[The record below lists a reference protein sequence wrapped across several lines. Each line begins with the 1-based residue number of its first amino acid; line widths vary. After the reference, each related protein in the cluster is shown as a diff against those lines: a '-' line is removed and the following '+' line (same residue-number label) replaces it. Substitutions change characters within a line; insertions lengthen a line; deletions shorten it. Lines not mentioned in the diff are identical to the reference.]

1 MAEVWMVA
9 SGQDHEGLNKVKL
22 MFDNELAARRM
33 GDKIDETR
41 RACEWAYEQAKEG
54 LIPWDEVPD
63 QTVVLPD
70 GTKFFI
76 GQWTHIES
84 FPLRSVSDCRT
95 PIRFSELIINREV
108 KHGNERC

>member
-76 GQWTHIES
+76 GQWTHIVS
-84 FPLRSVSDCRT
+84 FPLRS
-95 PIRFSELIINREV
+95 E
-108 KHGNERC
+108 

>member
-9 SGQDHEGLNKVKL
+9 SGQDFEGLNKVKL

-33 GDKIDETR
+33 GDKIDEKR
-41 RACEWAYEQAKEG
+41 RTCEWAYEQAKEG

-63 QTVVLPD
+63 QTVVMPD

-84 FPLRSVSDCRT
+84 FPLRS
-95 PIRFSELIINREV
+95 E
-108 KHGNERC
+108 

>member
-1 MAEVWMVA
+1 MADVWMVA

-33 GDKIDETR
+33 ADKIDDFR
-41 RACEWAYEQAKEG
+41 RTHDWSCQQASEG
-54 LIPWDEVPD
+54 LITWKEVLPATMD
-63 QTVVLPD
+63 LPD

-84 FPLRSVSDCRT
+84 FPLRS
-95 PIRFSELIINREV
+95 E
-108 KHGNERC
+108 